1 MNNYY
6 NYCKASFIDQSLLL
20 QNTVRKCEKV
30 QTGKDDRP
38 LDRVEIYDSGT
49 LPLRKPYLVAMADA
63 VEDELE
69 NNIGDIA
76 DEIDEDYEDGEEQ
89 YEDNAD
95 NKEEL

>member
-1 MNNYY
+1 MNFSTEKLNL
-6 NYCKASFIDQSLLL
+6 SILLF
-20 QNTVRKCEKV
+20 QATVRQCEKV

-38 LDRVEIYDSGT
+38 LDLVQIYDSGT

-76 DEIDEDYEDGEEQ
+76 DENEEEFEDDKEQ
-89 YEDNAD
+89 YEDDAD
-95 NKEEL
+95 IKEEL